1 MRTLYITTLLAT
13 LSIATTVR
21 AEPAAPR
28 RFTLGVLVG
37 LGAQSEYHDGPVRF
51 SDGDVDFLS
60 VDPGPSLQLGL
71 SAAYLFGER
80 LAGNL
85 TLWYGN
91 SDANY
96 IENDN
101 FRPDLEV
108 STTAIDLGVTYQIVS
123 TRKVRFAAGGGLTL
137 AFQSVDRMV
146 WDDNLIE
153 PSTSAIGL
161 HGLGVLDVPLTE
173 RVAFRALLRLGLSS
187 PQLGDLEDE
196 LARAEGEA
204 GADAEGDSRT
214 DVMLA
219 AGVAIGL

>member
-1 MRTLYITTLLAT
+1 MRLYITTRAT
-13 LSIATTVR
+13 LSTATTYAR
-21 AEPAAPR
+21 NHPPR

-37 LGAQSEYHDGPVRF
+37 LGAQSEYHDGPVQF
-51 SDGDVDFLS
+51 SDGDVEFLS

-101 FRPDLEV
+101 FRRDLEV
-108 STTAIDLGVTYQIVS
+108 STTAIDLGVTYQIVTTS
-123 TRKVRFAAGGGLTL
+123 KVRFAAGGGLTL

-146 WDDNLIE
+146 WEDYQ
-153 PSTSAIGL
+153 PSTSAIGPT
-161 HGLGVLDVPLTE
+161 VSASSTRPPDASPEV
-173 RVAFRALLRLGLSS
+173 LRLGLSS
-187 PQLGDLEDE
+187 PQ
-196 LARAEGEA
+196 R
-204 GADAEGDSRT
+204 
-214 DVMLA
+214 
-219 AGVAIGL
+219 